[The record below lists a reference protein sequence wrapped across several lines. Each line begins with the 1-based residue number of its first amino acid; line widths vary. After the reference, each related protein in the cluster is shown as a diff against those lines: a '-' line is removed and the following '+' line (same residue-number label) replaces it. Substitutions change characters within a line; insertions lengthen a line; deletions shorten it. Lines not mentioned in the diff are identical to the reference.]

1 MCDTMLDGVVINIV
15 LLAGIPESL
24 KPKGAY
30 SWHCWLDFEQQLR
43 LCFQA

>member
-1 MCDTMLDGVVINIV
+1 MCDTRLVGVVINIV

-30 SWHCWLDFEQQLR
+30 SRCCWLDIDQQLR